1 MDRVK
6 TRSFFATML
15 GNLGWPL
22 CWGLLLWVG
31 FYALIRQ
38 GVITSPLLLRYFA
51 GHVVEYLE
59 AALFFVG
66 VAALAIKLLGNAR
79 QYMSLHRVGLGPI
92 PEEGQ
97 PATESDTLLERLEA
111 STVAARSLLGDR
123 LRNALAYVSRKG
135 AADGLD
141 EELKYLAETDAIRL
155 QEGNGLVRI
164 IIWATPMLGFLGTV
178 IGITLALGG
187 LSPQMLVETPERAME
202 GLLAGLSVAFDTTAL
217 ALTLSLLLMFCMF
230 LGDQFESQFLAVV
243 DARADAELVGRF
255 QEFGA
260 GKDPQLASIRRMSD
274 AVIASS
280 ETLLERQTDLWRA
293 TVDDA
298 HSHWS
303 RLMESAGSQL
313 HEALGQSLTRSM
325 RAHAEQLGQ
334 AELGLAK
341 QNREHWN
348 HVAEALNQCATS
360 MQSQQSEITRQ
371 TAIMREVVS
380 ATGEVVTLEQ
390 ALNDNLQLLAGSKN
404 FEDTVMSLAAAIH
417 LLNGRLGGVT
427 ERSPQ
432 VGFTQSAA
440 PSNSTDS
447 RSQGRAA

>member
-1 MDRVK
+1 
-6 TRSFFATML
+6 
-15 GNLGWPL
+15 
-22 CWGLLLWVG
+22 
-31 FYALIRQ
+31 
-38 GVITSPLLLRYFA
+38 
-51 GHVVEYLE
+51 
-59 AALFFVG
+59 
-66 VAALAIKLLGNAR
+66 
-79 QYMSLHRVGLGPI
+79 
-92 PEEGQ
+92 
-97 PATESDTLLERLEA
+97 
-111 STVAARSLLGDR
+111 
-123 LRNALAYVSRKG
+123 
-135 AADGLD
+135 
-141 EELKYLAETDAIRL
+141 
-155 QEGNGLVRI
+155 
-164 IIWATPMLGFLGTV
+164 ATPMLGFLGTV

-230 LGDQFESQFLAVV
+230 LGDQFESQFLSVV

-260 GKDPQLASIRRMSD
+260 GKDPQLAAIRRMSD

-348 HVAEALNQCATS
+348 HVAEALNQCAAS

-380 ATGEVVTLEQ
+380 AT
-390 ALNDNLQLLAGSKN
+390 
-404 FEDTVMSLAAAIH
+404 
-417 LLNGRLGGVT
+417 
-427 ERSPQ
+427 
-432 VGFTQSAA
+432 
-440 PSNSTDS
+440 
-447 RSQGRAA
+447 